1 MDIEKQLLGHKSVES
16 TQLYTQLI
24 SFEGDEYHVKTAKNL
39 EEACDLA
46 KNGFEHFTT
55 IDDVQVF
62 RKRK

>member
-1 MDIEKQLLGHKSVES
+1 MDIEKQLLGHERIES
-16 TQLYTQLI
+16 NLVYNQLI
-24 SFEGDEYHVKTAKNL
+24 GFEGDEYRVKGKNL
-39 EEACDLA
+39 EEACELA